1 MKKYLELFLIFAKI
15 GAFTIGGGLAM
26 IPLIRKEIVENK
38 HWIDD
43 DEFMDVIAISQ
54 SLPGVLVVNAS
65 IFLGYRLKGVKGS
78 LVATLGSILPS
89 ILIILAIAMFFS
101 GYRDNRVVNA
111 AFMGIRPVVVAL
123 IAVPVVQLAIKNKL
137 NIFTGALALI
147 TMLLISICGV
157 SPIIILLTVGVGAA
171 LFAKL
176 KETKESE
183 KEDNQ

>member
-38 HWIDD
+38 KWIDD
-43 DEFMDVIAISQ
+43 DEFMDVIAIAQ
-54 SLPGVLVVNAS
+54 SLPGVLVVNSS
-65 IFLGYRLKGVKGS
+65 IFLGYRLKGIKGS
-78 LVATLGSILPS
+78 VVATLGGILPS

-111 AFMGIRPVVVAL
+111 AFMGIRPVVVAR

-137 NIFTGALALI
+137 NA
-147 TMLLISICGV
+147 V
-157 SPIIILLTVGVGAA
+157 
-171 LFAKL
+171 KY
-176 KETKESE
+176 
-183 KEDNQ
+183 